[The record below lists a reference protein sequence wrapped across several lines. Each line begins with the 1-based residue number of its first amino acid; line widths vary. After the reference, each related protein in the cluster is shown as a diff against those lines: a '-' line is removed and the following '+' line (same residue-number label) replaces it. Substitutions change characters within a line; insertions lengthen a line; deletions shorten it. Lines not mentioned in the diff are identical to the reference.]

1 MNKKI
6 LVIATCLLT
15 SIGWGQKLRNE
26 FISIKREVKATV
38 ENTALPLD
46 IIFFQV
52 IDHKEYPSNSGVE
65 AMMLTLNPKSFTN
78 NVGFSKYIGYVY
90 HHLQPASLYSK
101 KVENGYIVKVSSNTT
116 ATLYLVDR
124 EKGLMFV
131 DELSLPKANEN
142 TPDNMREGGNAE
154 GLTNYQRISATS
166 TEANVAENTLFQ
178 NYVDPQNSKLAKYSA
193 AQSVNSMQRHR
204 LNILAGTEVLNKFSD
219 SFITVSLY
227 FTYVKPSKDFE
238 GEKSNKAYELIGES
252 ARKIDFSLA
261 EQAIALWKEELDQPL
276 DWTQKRLK
284 SYRIALNENIINA
297 YRLFEKYNEAEDY
310 VKQLLVLEPS
320 SRIAENALRDLEK
333 SKEPIVKHKVEYSAI
348 STDFFPSYGDQLLRQ
363 KGKVNTERL
372 FPSSYV
378 DRAIQLM
385 KINNYLAF
393 SKYLRANSDKN
404 GKDFNIVFSNLL
416 SIQDITS
423 GTKYFNKKEAPLMEA
438 YTSFAIKVKEDKKTE
453 KANGSVN
460 EVEAVLKHNK
470 SSDFLNFDQN
480 IEDLIIA
487 MRSSSKKQV
496 DLKTVEA
503 LGNVYVYALYKN
515 KGVSTKSFESSLKE
529 DTKLLREYLG
539 KKVEKDAQE
548 YDYSVLNI
556 LDILETETPIS
567 NKDLDNIHILIAN
580 TIYQLL

>member
-6 LVIATCLLT
+6 LLIAICLLT

-26 FISIKREVKATV
+26 FVSIKREVKATV

-52 IDHKEYPSNSGVE
+52 IDYNEYPSSSGVE
-65 AMMLTLNPKSFTN
+65 SMMLTLNPKSFTN

-101 KVENGYIVKVSSNTT
+101 KVENGYTVKVSSNTT
-116 ATLYLVDR
+116 ATLYLIER
-124 EKGLMFV
+124 GKGLMFV
-131 DELSLPKANEN
+131 DELSLPKATEN
-142 TPDNMREGGNAE
+142 TPDNLREGGNAE

-166 TEANVAENTLFQ
+166 LEANVAESTLSQ
-178 NYVDPQNSKLAKYSA
+178 NYVDPQNFKFAKYSA
-193 AQSVNSMQRHR
+193 SQSVNSMQRYR
-204 LNILAGTEVLNKFSD
+204 LNILAGTEVLKKFSD

-238 GEKSNKAYELIGES
+238 GERSNKAYELIGES

-284 SYRIALNENIINA
+284 SYRIAMNENIINA
-297 YRLFEKYNEAEDY
+297 YRLFEKYNASEEY
-310 VKQLLVLEPS
+310 IKQLLVLEPGN
-320 SRIAENALRDLEK
+320 RIADNALKDLEK
-333 SKEPIVKHKVEYSAI
+333 SKEPIVKYNVEYSAI
-348 STDFFPSYGDQLLRQ
+348 SPSFFPSYGDQLLRQ
-363 KGKVNTERL
+363 KGKVNTETL

-393 SKYLRANSDKN
+393 SKYLRANTDKN
-404 GKDFNIVFSNLL
+404 SKDFNIVFSNLL

-423 GTKYFNKKEAPLMEA
+423 GIKYFNKKEVPLMEA

-470 SSDFLNFDQN
+470 SSDFLIFDQN

-556 LDILETETPIS
+556 LDILETETTIS
-567 NKDLDNIHILIAN
+567 DKDLDNIQILIAN